1 MITVV
6 EGSMGSGMS
15 MMAMYMAF
23 MLREHLKNDPK
34 VRPVVVD
41 YEMSI
46 CDLEKRLNNLVWP
59 KHINILRS
67 DNDYEKNK

>member
-1 MITVV
+1 MITVI
-6 EGSMGSGMS
+6 EGPMGSGMTL
-15 MMAMYMAF
+15 AATYMAF
-23 MLREHLKNDPK
+23 RLRKELG
-34 VRPVVVD
+34 VD
-41 YEMSI
+41 VKFVNNEMSI